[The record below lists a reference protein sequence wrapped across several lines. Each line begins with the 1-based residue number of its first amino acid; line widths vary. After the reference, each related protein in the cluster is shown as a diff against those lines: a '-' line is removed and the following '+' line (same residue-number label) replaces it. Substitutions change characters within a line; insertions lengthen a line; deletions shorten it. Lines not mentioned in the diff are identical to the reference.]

1 MSNESL
7 ADTII
12 PKSEQLNADDL
23 IAGPITVT
31 VEGVKRSSS
40 PDQPIDILISGHRP
54 FRPCKSMRRVLIS
67 VWGDKGSEWIG
78 QSMTLYRDE
87 SVKYGGVAVG
97 GIRISHVT
105 GIDKRRDLMLT
116 STRSKREM
124 YTVNPLI
131 LKASP
136 SPADYKA
143 QIKILTNQEELKAWM
158 KNILKKNG
166 WDKGHP
172 FRQEFIDDCS
182 NQVAAINHINKTD
195 ELEWKTPDEMQST
208 DDFDAGLGAIED

>member
-87 SVKYGGVAVG
+87 TVKYGGVAVG

-124 YTVNPLI
+124 YTVNPLPGYPQ
-131 LKASP
+131 A
-136 SPADYKA
+136 
-143 QIKILTNQEELKAWM
+143 
-158 KNILKKNG
+158 
-166 WDKGHP
+166 
-172 FRQEFIDDCS
+172 
-182 NQVAAINHINKTD
+182 
-195 ELEWKTPDEMQST
+195 
-208 DDFDAGLGAIED
+208 DFDANLDGWVKAIQQGKIDIPGLLSRVSKKGLISATQLNTLENAVKSIAADKE